1 MLSNILTGLDLV
13 LSSDNMLIEK
23 LKESKNPYWLPSEII
38 REVVGWNKGYVYD
51 LRNYCLVSRT
61 WRGATLPYLFHT
73 IKIINEGSMQRW
85 GEVLRSSPE
94 ITNCVRIFSFSPS
107 LSSSLRRTDPATVLV
122 SLPLMT
128 GVVELEWQA
137 PIEYPITMIPV
148 IIDFLHTFPN
158 LQRVKVSGAFRDAKT
173 LEYFLGHCGPI
184 QELILYDHLVFEHE
198 TEQNSRSSEEL
209 NKSRLDLSS
218 MEHLEICAEGNLFD
232 WILDSL
238 LRRSKPTKL
247 RSITLSSIPFSS
259 AALCRLLAEVSETL
273 VSLTLDPNDVTDLG
287 RSLMPLSTS
296 YPSLSILGTLKLAII
311 HLGDTFFPEQVLDW
325 ARDFFRVFHA
335 PKLTVLEL
343 YFYAG
348 SPREMTE
355 ITSHYDWKT
364 FCGLILECYPKV
376 QELIVYVGMER
387 EFGRTRRAKLEQEV
401 RDYLPD
407 SFLNGKR
414 ITMNWGVENPSWESY
429 SDDPSSSESDSDSD
443 DDDSPSSSDTS
454 SDSESQSDSGTSSSE
469 SDTYSSNSDSS
480 TEPE

>member
-85 GEVLRSSPE
+85 GEPFVVIQFTEDRSGYCSRL
-94 ITNCVRIFSFSPS
+94 TTVDD
-107 LSSSLRRTDPATVLV
+107 RRCRAR
-122 SLPLMT
+122 
-128 GVVELEWQA
+128 A